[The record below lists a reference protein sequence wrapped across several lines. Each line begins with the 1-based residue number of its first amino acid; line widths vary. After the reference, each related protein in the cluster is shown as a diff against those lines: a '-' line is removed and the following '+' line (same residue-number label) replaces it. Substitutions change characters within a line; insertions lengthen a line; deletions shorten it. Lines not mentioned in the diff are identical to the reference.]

1 VPKKLRPPLSR
12 RALIGTGAAAL
23 FATQRLPA
31 RAQTSPVPIRIG
43 INLNDSSLGPAYA
56 LDQGLFRQAGLNVEL
71 QNFSNT
77 NTTAQA
83 IAAGGIDV
91 GVIDCIALANAF
103 IHGVPLAAFAGGC
116 LFAKSSPTL
125 VLVTAKTSAI
135 HGPRDLEN
143 QTVAVPVL
151 RGLSTSMAIEWVRV
165 NGADSSKVK
174 FIELPFPDMNT
185 DLQRGS
191 IAAALQ
197 GEPYLSDAKA
207 EQRALGVPFEA
218 MGKPFYINVYAASR
232 DWLANNATMAH
243 RLTGVLYD
251 VARWAN
257 AHRAES
263 ATIESRLTKLPLD
276 VAQTM
281 ARNVFAT
288 SFDPQLIEPVLNV
301 GARYQ
306 LTSRAVHAQE
316 IAFPV

>member
-1 VPKKLRPPLSR
+1 MNR
-12 RALIGTGAAAL
+12 RALIGAGSAAL
-23 FATQRLPA
+23 LAGSRTQVG
-31 RAQTSPVPIRIG
+31 AQTPAPIRIG

-56 LDQGLFRQAGLNVEL
+56 VEQGLFQKAGLNVEL

-83 IAAGGIDV
+83 IVAGALDV
-91 GVIDCIALANAF
+91 GVVDCVAVANAF
-103 IHGVPLAAFAGGC
+103 IHGFPLAAFAGGC

-125 VLVTAKTSAI
+125 VMVTAKTSAI

-143 QTVAVPVL
+143 QTVAVPAL
-151 RGLSTSMAIEWVRV
+151 KGLSASMAIEWLRV
-165 NGADSSKVK
+165 NGADPAKVK
-174 FIELPFPDMNT
+174 FLELPFPDMNT
-185 DLQRGS
+185 DLERGT

-197 GEPYLSDAKA
+197 GEPFLSNAKA

-232 DWLANNATMAH
+232 DWLTSNTATAH
-243 RLTGVLYD
+243 KLAGVFYD
-251 VARWAN
+251 VARWVN
-257 AHRAES
+257 THRPES

-288 SFDPQLIEPVLNV
+288 SFDPQLLDPILNV
-301 GARYQ
+301 AVRYQ